1 MNPTC
6 LAPLTGRFPR
16 ILPQT
21 KLDRFLNF
29 VKFDIVEPLW
39 PASPG
44 EPQTAQKSHKTAK
57 AF

>member
-21 KLDRFLNF
+21 RLDRFLNF
-29 VKFDIVEPLW
+29 VKFDIVEPLF
-39 PASPG
+39 PSHTD
-44 EPQTAQKSHKTAK
+44 EPQTAQKSEKTAK
-57 AF
+57 AD